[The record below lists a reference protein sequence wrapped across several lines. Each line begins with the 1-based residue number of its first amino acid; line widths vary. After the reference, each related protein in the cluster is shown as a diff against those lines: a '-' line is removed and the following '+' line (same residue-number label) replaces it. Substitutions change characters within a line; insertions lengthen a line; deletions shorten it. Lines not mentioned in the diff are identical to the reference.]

1 MKECTD
7 YAYEVG
13 PIRPPSEAA
22 SLLLRVTRNC
32 PWNRCKFCGVYKKT
46 RFSVRPKEHVMKDI
60 DSLKIWTDLL
70 KAAEAA
76 DAHERNGMISR
87 FNKSDEEQLW
97 VYSSAAHW
105 YRNGMRSVF
114 MQDSDSLVIKPDDL
128 ADILIYIRK
137 QFPEIERITSYS
149 RSETVARISDENMK
163 RIADAG
169 LNRIHIGMET
179 GSDVVLKLVDKG
191 TTKEKHIIAGRKV
204 KAAGIELSEY
214 FIPGLGGNEYSELN
228 AIETADALNKINPD
242 YIRIRTL
249 AVTQRGAQ
257 IEDYRKEIFTRA
269 NDTKMIEELLLMV
282 ENLEGVT
289 STIISSDHIIN
300 LLPEAGGRLPD
311 DKQKIISVLKG
322 YLELPENEKI
332 IYRIGRRTGV
342 MSSIKDLDDGDSR
355 DHVLGLINKYGINS
369 DNVDAFVDDL
379 MNRFI

>member
-60 DSLKIWTDLL
+60 DSIKMWTDLL

-76 DAHERNGMISR
+76 DAQEWNGMISR
-87 FNKSDEEQLW
+87 FNKSDEEQFW

-114 MQDSDSLVIKPDDL
+114 LQDSDSLVIKPDDL

-214 FIPGLGGNEYSELN
+214 FIPGLG
-228 AIETADALNKINPD
+228 ETNI
-242 YIRIRTL
+242 
-249 AVTQRGAQ
+249 Q
-257 IEDYRKEIFTRA
+257 
-269 NDTKMIEELLLMV
+269 
-282 ENLEGVT
+282 
-289 STIISSDHIIN
+289 S
-300 LLPEAGGRLPD
+300 
-311 DKQKIISVLKG
+311 
-322 YLELPENEKI
+322 
-332 IYRIGRRTGV
+332 
-342 MSSIKDLDDGDSR
+342 
-355 DHVLGLINKYGINS
+355 
-369 DNVDAFVDDL
+369 
-379 MNRFI
+379 

>member
-1 MKECTD
+1 M
-7 YAYEVG
+7 
-13 PIRPPSEAA
+13 
-22 SLLLRVTRNC
+22 
-32 PWNRCKFCGVYKKT
+32 
-46 RFSVRPKEHVMKDI
+46 
-60 DSLKIWTDLL
+60 WTDWL

-76 DAHERNGMISR
+76 GAQERKGLAER
-87 FNKSDEEQLW
+87 FFNKLDEEQSW

-105 YRNGMRSVF
+105 YRNGMKSVF
-114 MQDSDSLVIKPDDL
+114 LQDSDSLVIKPDDL
-128 ADILIYIRK
+128 VDILTYIRK

-179 GSDVVLKLVDKG
+179 GSNVVLKLVDKG

-249 AVTQRGAQ
+249 AVTQRGSL
-257 IEDYRKEIFTRA
+257 IEDYRKGVFTRA

-282 ENLEGVT
+282 ENLEGIT
-289 STIISSDHIIN
+289 STIVSSDHIIN
-300 LLPEAGGRLPD
+300 LLPEADGRLPD

-379 MNRFI
+379 VNRFI